1 MIEMVPVHLLQ
12 EEIVRTD
19 LFKPPKDIFYLLEQK
34 VPETKTAKKN
44 STAMFKDHTNL
55 EVLTNDMDQP
65 VNSTKQVDDT
75 DTDTLDDLVDLKVFI
90 YLFGLI
96 KLMTRYQLKSAN
108 KNLQNKTDGLL
119 KMTRCFTTRR

>member
-1 MIEMVPVHLLQ
+1 MVPVHLLQ

-34 VPETKTAKKN
+34 VLETKTAKKN

-75 DTDTLDDLVDLKVFI
+75 DTDTLDDLVD
-90 YLFGLI
+90 I
-96 KLMTRYQLKSAN
+96 KDIEVHSIKHVEDSETKTTVKS
-108 KNLQNKTDGLL
+108 LQHKETLP
-119 KMTRCFTTRR
+119 